1 MRAAILR
8 APPGAGKASS
18 HATTRADPC
27 RELPAPDVDN
37 LSLTLITSRDQ
48 SEQKPETRTQSPSA
62 DPVPFRGSH
71 LKKIGW
77 GFTCSLA
84 GMSSLGRSGRCIH
97 TAETRP
103 TGRSHGKSRRV
114 SQKTD
119 PRKNRARGRNRP
131 TPGFSAM
138 GNRDGKP
145 QQKPYGKPRS
155 GVCFI
160 QEWHYRTL
168 GRSYTPGSGGAVG
181 ECEAA
186 EGSVVTRRKRGASTA
201 DKPTSILRVCWP
213 K

>member
-1 MRAAILR
+1 MKGRRCASVLSTYHLSIVWLDLLCWLITTSAERPMRAAILR

-27 RELPAPDVDN
+27 RDLPAPDVDN

-48 SEQKPETRTQSPSA
+48 SEQKPETRTQIPFR
-62 DPVPFRGSH
+62 FRGSH
-71 LKKIGW
+71 LKKNRRGY
-77 GFTCSLA
+77 TCSLA

-119 PRKNRARGRNRP
+119 PRKNRARRRNRP

-160 QEWHYRTL
+160 QE
-168 GRSYTPGSGGAVG
+168 
-181 ECEAA
+181 
-186 EGSVVTRRKRGASTA
+186 
-201 DKPTSILRVCWP
+201 
-213 K
+213 

>member
-18 HATTRADPC
+18 HATARADPC
-27 RELPAPDVDN
+27 RDLPAPGVDN

-48 SEQKPETRTQSPSA
+48 SEQKPETRTQNA
-62 DPVPFRGSH
+62 HAAFCCSH

-77 GFTCSLA
+77 GTCSLA

-119 PRKNRARGRNRP
+119 PRKNRARRRNRP

-138 GNRDGKP
+138 GNRHGKP
-145 QQKPYGKPRS
+145 QQKPDG
-155 GVCFI
+155 
-160 QEWHYRTL
+160 
-168 GRSYTPGSGGAVG
+168 
-181 ECEAA
+181 
-186 EGSVVTRRKRGASTA
+186 
-201 DKPTSILRVCWP
+201 KPTSGICFVHECRTHSLTHTCSLTRTHTHTHTRAICP
-213 K
+213 ERHANTYHYYDAMEP

>member
-48 SEQKPETRTQSPSA
+48 SEQKPETRTQNAHAAFLLFPLEKNRMG
-62 DPVPFRGSH
+62 VHLFIGRNELIRTKREIYSH
-71 LKKIGW
+71 RRNQ
-77 GFTCSLA
+77 T
-84 GMSSLGRSGRCIH
+84 H
-97 TAETRP
+97 
-103 TGRSHGKSRRV
+103 GRSHGKSRRV

-119 PRKNRARGRNRP
+119 PRKNRARRRNRP

-138 GNRDGKP
+138 GNRHGKP

-155 GVCFI
+155 GVCFVHECRAHI
-160 QEWHYRTL
+160 RRGFHAC
-168 GRSYTPGSGGAVG
+168 SYGAP
-181 ECEAA
+181 
-186 EGSVVTRRKRGASTA
+186 S
-201 DKPTSILRVCWP
+201 
-213 K
+213 

>member
-48 SEQKPETRTQSPSA
+48 SEQKPETRTRTA
-62 DPVPFRGSH
+62 CRFFAVPLEKNRMGD
-71 LKKIGW
+71 
-77 GFTCSLA
+77 TCSLA

-119 PRKNRARGRNRP
+119 PRKNRARRRNRP

-138 GNRDGKP
+138 GNRHGKP
-145 QQKPYGKPRS
+145 QQKPDG
-155 GVCFI
+155 
-160 QEWHYRTL
+160 
-168 GRSYTPGSGGAVG
+168 
-181 ECEAA
+181 
-186 EGSVVTRRKRGASTA
+186 
-201 DKPTSILRVCWP
+201 KPTSGICFVHEWRSSEWRAQ
-213 K
+213 

>member
-27 RELPAPDVDN
+27 RELPAPGVDN

-48 SEQKPETRTQSPSA
+48 SEQKPETRTQIPFR
-62 DPVPFRGSH
+62 FRGSH
-71 LKKIGW
+71 LKKIRMVV
-77 GFTCSLA
+77 TCSLA

-119 PRKNRARGRNRP
+119 PRKNRARRRNRP
-131 TPGFSAM
+131 TRGFSAM
-138 GNRDGKP
+138 GNRHAGNRIRNPMGNRGLVSALSTNDAF
-145 QQKPYGKPRS
+145 
-155 GVCFI
+155 VDTAVVIHTF
-160 QEWHYRTL
+160 
-168 GRSYTPGSGGAVG
+168 GAN
-181 ECEAA
+181 
-186 EGSVVTRRKRGASTA
+186 SKY
-201 DKPTSILRVCWP
+201 L
-213 K
+213 